1 MREHRVTGRLTATTI
16 APTVREADEAALR
29 REQIDEVF
37 RMVIPGV
44 AGAGLAALILA
55 VFLAALG
62 ASDPRT
68 ASIWAACVGACA
80 VAHTLLALGYRRA
93 DCVVRAASTWP
104 LAFTVVAG
112 LEGLAWGFAPVG
124 LTPDAPFDIR
134 FLPLAVTLGVTAGAI
149 PAFGPWLPAFLA
161 LFLPATLPYVAANFF
176 APALVE
182 RASAFLMLI
191 YVVVMGGLG
200 VRSHRAFIEIVGL
213 RLRSEAL
220 AEDLR
225 RERDTADA
233 ANRAKSSFLAAAS
246 HDLRQP
252 VHALGLFAGALLRLD
267 LPGEARLLVERIEA
281 SAAAMDGLFNA
292 ILDISRL
299 DAGVVEVA
307 PRAFRVG
314 PYLARICR
322 DLRPEAEA
330 KGLRLRCRS
339 CDEVAWTD
347 PFLLERVVR
356 NLVSNAVRYSD
367 RGGVLVACRRR
378 GGRLAIQVFDT
389 GPGIAAGDHE
399 RIFQEYVQIGNV
411 ERDRT
416 KGLGLGLAIV
426 RRTCAI
432 LDMPI
437 ALRSRIGRG
446 SCFEVKMALS
456 DEAALAEDS
465 VAAAPGALAE
475 RSLIVVIDDEA
486 SIREAMERL
495 LAGWGHDVIAAGSG
509 DEAVA
514 RLASH
519 PTRPDLIVS
528 DYRLRDGETGTEVI
542 ERLRSEFNETIPAL
556 IITGDTA
563 PDRLIEARTSGLVL
577 LHKPVPNGKLR
588 AAMRNLMVGARA
600 SSGE

>member
-55 VFLAALG
+55 VFLVALG

-68 ASIWAACVGACA
+68 ASIWAACVLTCA

-112 LEGLAWGFAPVG
+112 LEGIAWGFAPVG

>member
-1 MREHRVTGRLTATTI
+1 
-16 APTVREADEAALR
+16 
-29 REQIDEVF
+29 
-37 RMVIPGV
+37 MVIPGV

-55 VFLAALG
+55 VFLVALG

-68 ASIWAACVGACA
+68 ASIWAACVLTCA

-93 DCVVRAASTWP
+93 DCVFRAASTWP

-112 LEGLAWGFAPVG
+112 LEGIAWGFAPVG

>member
-68 ASIWAACVGACA
+68 ASIWAACVLTCA

-112 LEGLAWGFAPVG
+112 LEGIAWGFAPVG

-389 GPGIAAGDHE
+389 GAGIAAGDHE

-446 SCFEVKMALS
+446 SCFEVEMALS

-465 VAAAPGALAE
+465 VAAPPGALAE

>member
-55 VFLAALG
+55 VFLVALG

-68 ASIWAACVGACA
+68 ASIWAACVLTCA

-93 DCVVRAASTWP
+93 DCVFRAASTWP

-112 LEGLAWGFAPVG
+112 LEGIAWGFAPVG

-281 SAAAMDGLFNA
+281 SAAAMAGLFNA